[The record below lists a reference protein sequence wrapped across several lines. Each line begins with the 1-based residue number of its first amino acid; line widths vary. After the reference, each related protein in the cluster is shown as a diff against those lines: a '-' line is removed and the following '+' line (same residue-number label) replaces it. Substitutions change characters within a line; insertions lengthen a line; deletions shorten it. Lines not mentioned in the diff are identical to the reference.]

1 MKNQQKDLEQICRHL
16 LMQNQKLIDE
26 NNALMKKMK
35 DDSKRK
41 DRKLEQLLLTFMASN
56 QGGNQQ

>member
-35 DDSKRK
+35 DDSKKK

-56 QGGNQQ
+56 QGRNQQ